1 MATDALK
8 ALWRDGGTALGAWL
22 FLREPLVAEAASKA
36 GYDYVCIDMQHGL
49 QDYAD
54 AFAMLQGVAAGPATP
69 MVRVPFNEPGII
81 GRVLDAGALAVVIPL
96 VNTPED
102 AAAAVAACRYP
113 PLGTRSMGPVGAG
126 TRHGSDYFGIANDHV
141 ACIPMIET
149 RQAVE
154 RVEEILAVPGIDAI
168 YVGPADLSISYGL
181 PPRNDNPGDPFDAA
195 LTRVLAACGKAG
207 VVPGIHADPGL
218 AGKRGDAGFR
228 MISVGYDLG
237 NVMNGLRRDLST
249 SRDAIRGAP

>member
-1 MATDALK
+1 VATDALK
-8 ALWRDGGTALGAWL
+8 SLWRDGGTALGAWL
-22 FLREPLVAEAASKA
+22 FLREPLVAEAATKA
-36 GYDYVCIDMQHGL
+36 GYDYVCVDMQHGL

-54 AFAMLQGVAAGPATP
+54 AFAMLQAVAAGPATP
-69 MVRVPFNEPGII
+69 MVRVPSNEPGVI

-126 TRHGSDYFGIANDHV
+126 TRHGPDYYGIANEHV

-154 RVEEILAVPGIDAI
+154 QADEILAVPGIDAI

-195 LTRVLAACGKAG
+195 LTRVLAACQRAG
-207 VVPGIHADPGL
+207 VIPGIHADPGL
-218 AGKRGDAGFR
+218 AGKRAAAGFR

-237 NVMNGLRRDLST
+237 NIMNGLRRDLSI
-249 SRDAIRGAP
+249 SRDAIGGTP